1 MICSGAYLT
10 CSLLLPPGWSG
21 PLGNL
26 DTTYHRPHPNQS
38 CFDAMQGMT
47 PEDVSLYNTK
57 STEEKE
63 LFIVRSSIN
72 VLTRVSTT

>member
-1 MICSGAYLT
+1 MICSGAYLK

-26 DTTYHRPHPNQS
+26 DTTYHQS
-38 CFDAMQGMT
+38 IVLRCVQGMT

-57 STEEKE
+57 SAEEKE
-63 LFIVRSSIN
+63 LFIVSSSIN
-72 VLTRVSTT
+72 VLTRASTT